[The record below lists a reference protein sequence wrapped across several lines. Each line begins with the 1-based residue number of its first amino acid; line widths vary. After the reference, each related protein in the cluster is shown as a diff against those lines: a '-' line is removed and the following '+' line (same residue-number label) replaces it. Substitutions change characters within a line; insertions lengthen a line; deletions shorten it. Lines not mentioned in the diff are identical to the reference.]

1 MSDNGYNNVNGGT
14 TVDIELQNVV
24 KSYRIGGRKVE
35 ILHGINHTIKGG
47 EFVSIMGPSG
57 SGKTTLMNL
66 IGMLDHPSSGSILLD
81 DIDITK
87 KPQKELVDFRR
98 RTAGFVFQ
106 QFHLIPSLTAYEN
119 VALPLVF
126 AGDKKQDSVTEAME
140 RVGLSHRIGHKP
152 NELSGGEQQRVAI
165 ARALVMKPKILLA
178 DEPTGALDG
187 KTGAMI
193 LSLLRSL
200 AGEMTVV
207 MVTHNR
213 ELGAQ
218 SDRVINL
225 LDGKIIE

>member
-1 MSDNGYNNVNGGT
+1 MSDNGNN
-14 TVDIELQNVV
+14 TVDIELKNVS
-24 KSYRIGGRKVE
+24 KSYWIGSSEVE
-35 ILHGINHTIKGG
+35 VLHGINHLIMGG

-81 DIDITK
+81 GVDITK
-87 KPQKELVDFRR
+87 KSQKELVNSRR

-126 AGDKKQDSVTEAME
+126 AGDGGQDSVTKAME

-187 KTGAMI
+187 KTGEMI
-193 LSLLRSL
+193 LSLLKSL

-207 MVTHNR
+207 MVTHNSG
-213 ELGAQ
+213 LGAQ

-225 LDGKIIE
+225 LDGKIVE